1 MHYPFKTLIITTQ
14 EVENLINFDILTHL
28 KLDFYQALI
37 LRNPKARQ
45 RLINTELSLFFVSFI
60 VLTPIFLIISRSW
73 PAISNDGQG
82 LAILLFGLLILLLG
96 CFGGL
101 NLFLKQTCRS
111 MQTVSQILLEIDK
124 YNRVIHSLNLL
135 QELQSSQNHAAE
147 DVNQMSQSTEAM
159 TFDFL
164 KTIKKSLISAITVEQ
179 LLRTKLD
186 RNIDLQSISQQLEQD
201 LELLMSHEN
210 SYGLVENHQ
219 LLADTLKI
227 SMMVHQEVQNLSHYP
242 L

>member
-1 MHYPFKTLIITTQ
+1 MHYPFKTLMITTQ
-14 EVENLINFDILTHL
+14 EVEDLINFDFLTHL

-45 RLINTELSLFFVSFI
+45 RLLNTELSLLFVSFI
-60 VLTPIFLIISRSW
+60 VLTPIVLIFSRSW
-73 PAISNDGQG
+73 SVISNDGQG
-82 LAILLFGLLILLLG
+82 LAILLFGLLIVLLG
-96 CFGGL
+96 LFGGL
-101 NLFLKQTCRS
+101 NLFLKQTCLS
-111 MQTVSQILLEIDK
+111 VKTMSQMLLEIDK

-135 QELQSSQNHAAE
+135 QELRFSENHDSE
-147 DVNQMSQSTEAM
+147 DVDQISQSTEAM
-159 TFDFL
+159 TFDLL
-164 KTIKKSLISAITVEQ
+164 KTIRKSLIRAITVEQ

-186 RNIDLQSISQQLEQD
+186 QNIDLQSILQQLEQD

-210 SYGLVENHQ
+210 SYSLLENNQ

-227 SMMVHQEVQNLSHYP
+227 SMMVHQEVESLSRHP